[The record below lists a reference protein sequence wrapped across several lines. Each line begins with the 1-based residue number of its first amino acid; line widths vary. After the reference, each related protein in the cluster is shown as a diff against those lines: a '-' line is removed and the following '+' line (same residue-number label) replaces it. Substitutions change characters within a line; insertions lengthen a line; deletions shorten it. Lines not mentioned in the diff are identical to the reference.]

1 MFNNDQSIRAGDG
14 YADEL
19 NSPAASFD
27 RDMLGSDALLPTQLY
42 GRRRGSAAL
51 EPMKRL
57 MTAILVDAIGCYR
70 RNLKAVTAGKR
81 REFREAKS
89 WLFED
94 RSDGP
99 FSFDTVCY
107 VLETDPHLLRRSL
120 IQFEYTR
127 VARVGGGGLIRR
139 TAH

>member
-1 MFNNDQSIRAGDG
+1 MYSIKGNAIADIP
-14 YADEL
+14 DEL
-19 NSPAASFD
+19 NSSEGFRD
-27 RDMLGSDALLPTQLY
+27 RTLSEFEALLPAQLH
-42 GRRRGSAAL
+42 GRRRGSAAI
-51 EPMKRL
+51 EPLKRL

-70 RNLKAVTAGKR
+70 RNRMAVTASKR

-99 FSFDTVCY
+99 FSFEMVCY
-107 VLETDPHLLRRSL
+107 VLETDPQSLRRSL
-120 IQFEYTR
+120 RQFEYTR

-139 TAH
+139 SVH

>member
-1 MFNNDQSIRAGDG
+1 MFNNNQSSRAGAS
-14 YADEL
+14 YTDEL
-19 NSPAASFD
+19 NGPDAFLDKSI
-27 RDMLGSDALLPTQLY
+27 LGSDALLPTQLY

-107 VLETDPHLLRRSL
+107 VLETDPRLLRRSL